1 MVFSPLT
8 REALLS
14 YTPHMETLLPNDN
27 GVLTHQQVKAQ
38 GKGLLRQAVL
48 DAAYQLLDR
57 EGPEALTV
65 RRLAATL
72 HCSTKV
78 IYTLFE
84 GKDGVANALCRESSR
99 LMYEAIQAVKPG
111 ARASD
116 YLREVARAYWTF
128 AEQHAGFYRAIFCG
142 AIPNFQPD
150 ESFKKETTAGTAAIG
165 AQLDAYRRQGLL
177 EAAEPHQ
184 VMNAWWAPLHGVISL
199 YVQGYFTPAE
209 ARALYEATIAM
220 LVAALESGQNR

>member
-1 MVFSPLT
+1 
-8 REALLS
+8 
-14 YTPHMETLLPNDN
+14 METSLPNDN
-27 GVLTHQQVKAQ
+27 VVLTHQQAKAQ

-48 DAAYQLLDR
+48 DAAYHLLDR

-65 RRLAATL
+65 RRLAAIL

-99 LMYEAIQAVKPG
+99 LMYEAIQVVKPA

-116 YLREVARAYWTF
+116 YLSEVAWVYWTF

-142 AIPNFQPD
+142 AIPHFQLD
-150 ESFKKETTAGTAAIG
+150 AAFKQETTAGMAAIG
-165 AQLDAYRRQGLL
+165 AQLDAYRRQGVLDVTD
-177 EAAEPHQ
+177 PQQ
-184 VMNAWWAPLHGVISL
+184 VMHAWWAPLHGVISL
-199 YVQGYFTPAE
+199 YVQGYFTPAQ
-209 ARALYEATIAM
+209 ARALYDATITM
-220 LVAALESGQNR
+220 LVATLEHGQNS